1 MEADDF
7 AETLNAYEGPLI
19 GYANTILGD
28 IERAKDAVQDTFL
41 KLWNQ
46 QTRPLSVKPWL
57 YTTCRNRCIDIL
69 RKENRTVSIDHT
81 ELETHESPSPR
92 PDQSAAEND
101 QHKEI
106 LSLFPNLSKNQQE
119 VIRLRFEADLSYREI
134 SEITGLKEGN
144 VGFLLHTGLKKLRE
158 LVDPPKSSPSLPHPK
173 TFPT

>member
-7 AETLNAYEGPLI
+7 EEILNAYEGQLI

-41 KLWNQ
+41 RLWNQ
-46 QTRPLSVKPWL
+46 PTSPASVKPWL

-69 RKENRTVSIDHT
+69 RKENRIVSIDHS
-81 ELETHESPSPR
+81 ELETHPSSSPR
-92 PDQSAAEND
+92 PDQSAAEHDRHN
-101 QHKEI
+101 EI
-106 LSLFPNLSKNQQE
+106 LALLPNLSKNQQE

-134 SEITGLKEGN
+134 SEITGLREGN

-158 LVDPPKSSPSLPHPK
+158 LMEPPKSSPP
-173 TFPT
+173 PTQPTSFSS